1 MTRWTGCARLPYNRN
16 MSSRSRLIVALSS
29 TAIACYLTAG
39 LVGRALGDSA
49 YGQLALFDEVLQL
62 VLTSYVDPVN
72 VDRAM
77 RGAMLGLTEPLDG
90 DSAYLDAS
98 EFREYQHPSRPEDA
112 DVGLA
117 LTRRIGFL
125 MVVAAR
131 RGSPAERAG
140 LRTGDL
146 IKTIDG
152 RHTRLIGVPV
162 GEGLLKGAPGS
173 TVQLEVLRD
182 STEPQRFSLVREKPS
197 AAAPTQTLLPDGV
210 GLLRVSEFS
219 DGADAAARAEL
230 ETLRRSGAQRLV
242 LDLRGAAFGS
252 YDEAVR
258 VAELFLK
265 GGVVTR
271 LTPRH
276 GETRTFNADAQRGV
290 WHLPMAV
297 LIDAGTSGPGEVVA
311 AALAEGDR
319 AKLVGS
325 HTLGRAA
332 VRRAIPLAEGGLFLT
347 VARYF
352 TPGGKPIHGEGL
364 DPSVA
369 AVARRDS
376 DQEGAPAGDPV
387 LDKAIEVLKGNVEK
401 KAASL
406 DAARLGAMLPSGSI
420 RQARTLHA
428 IAA

>member
-1 MTRWTGCARLPYNRN
+1 
-16 MSSRSRLIVALSS
+16 MSSRSRLLVALTS
-29 TAIACYLTAG
+29 TAVACYLTAG

-49 YGQLALFDEVLQL
+49 YGQLALFNEVLQL
-62 VLTSYVDPVN
+62 VLTAYVEPVN

-77 RGAMLGLTEPLDG
+77 RGAVVGLTEPLDG

-98 EFREYQHPSRPEDA
+98 EFREYQRPSRGDEA

-125 MVVAAR
+125 MVVAVKHA
-131 RGSPAERAG
+131 SPAERAG

-162 GEGLLKGAPGS
+162 GERLLKGAPGS
-173 TVQLEVLRD
+173 TVQLAVLRD
-182 STEPQRFSLVREKPS
+182 STDPQRFSLVREKLS
-197 AAAPTQTLLPDGV
+197 AAAPTQTLLADGV
-210 GLLRVSEFS
+210 GLLHVSDFS
-219 DGADAAARAEL
+219 EGAEATVRAQL

-242 LDLRGAAFGS
+242 LDLRGAAFGG
-252 YDEAVR
+252 YEEAVR

-276 GETRTFNADAQRGV
+276 GETRTFNADARRGV
-290 WHLPMAV
+290 WHLPLVV
-297 LIDAGTSGPGEVVA
+297 LTDAGTSGPGEVVA
-311 AALAEGDR
+311 AALAEGER

-325 HTLGRAA
+325 RTLGRAA
-332 VRRAIPLAEGGLFLT
+332 VRRAIPLVEGGLVLT

-352 TPGGKPIHGEGL
+352 TPGDKPIHGQGL
-364 DPSVA
+364 EPNV
-369 AVARRDS
+369 AVATRRDA

-387 LDKAIEVLKGNVEK
+387 LDKALEVLKGSADK
-401 KAASL
+401 KSARLSLRRL
-406 DAARLGAMLPSGSI
+406 DAVLTFA
-420 RQARTLHA
+420 
-428 IAA
+428 